1 MQILEIE
8 KSYTEKEI
16 LEYRVWLEHNGIKF
30 YMYIDEVTFYNPK
43 NFKKWLD
50 TLIETTVEYTR

>member
-8 KSYTEKEI
+8 VAQSTGPQ
-16 LEYRVWLEHNGIKF
+16 YRVWFEHNGIKF

-43 NFKKWLD
+43 NLKKWLD